1 VTPRR
6 DDNDASTFTLR
17 RVQAMLGL
25 SRTVVAGLIAEGFVV
40 PTRGRRNEW
49 RFTFQDLMLLRTAH
63 ALQAAQI
70 PPRRILRALSRLKA
84 TLPDALPLTGL
95 RITAIGSDVAV
106 RDRSGRW
113 RADSGQ
119 LLMDFDVVAPV
130 AGSVAIIERDQRDQ
144 GDGGQAWFE
153 RGRALEAT
161 DAAAAEAAYLQALAL
176 APEHADAYINLGAL
190 WCEAGRFAEVVKLSK
205 QAVARC
211 PGCAL
216 IRFNQGV
223 ALDHLERLGEAQ
235 ASYEQCLELDPTLA
249 DAHYNLARVREQLGD
264 KRGALRHF
272 SAYRR
277 LQR

>member
-1 VTPRR
+1 MTRRR
-6 DDNDASTFTLR
+6 DDGDASTFTLR

-25 SRTVVAGLIAEGFVV
+25 SRTVVAGLIAEGFVA

-84 TLPDALPLTGL
+84 NLPDALPLTGL

-119 LLMDFDVVAPV
+119 LLMDFDIAPV
-130 AGSVAIIERDQRDQ
+130 AGSVAIIERDQHD
-144 GDGGQAWFE
+144 DVQAWFE
-153 RGRALEAT
+153 RGRALESS
-161 DAAAAEAAYLQALAL
+161 DAAAAEAAYLQVLAL
-176 APEHADAYINLGAL
+176 APDHADAYINLGAL
-190 WCEAGRFAEVVKLSK
+190 WCEAGRFAEVVTLSK

-211 PGCAL
+211 PDCAL

-223 ALDHLERLGEAQ
+223 SLDHLERLAEAQ